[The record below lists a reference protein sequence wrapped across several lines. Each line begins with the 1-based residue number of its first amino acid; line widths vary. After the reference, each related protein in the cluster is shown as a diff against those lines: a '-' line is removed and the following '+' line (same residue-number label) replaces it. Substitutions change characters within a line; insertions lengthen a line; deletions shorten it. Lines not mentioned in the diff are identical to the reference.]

1 MFCKVFRNDTI
12 KEVPYTTDAK
22 RSLYSMLEF
31 GAGHA
36 SGKAEALQYFNTS
49 ISYEKLLELVK
60 TCAAGFVK
68 LGVKKGDFVTICLPN
83 IPQCVIAVYAVNRI
97 GAVCNLV
104 HPLSTKDEIEYAV
117 NLTKSRFILT
127 FEMNEGHCRDLDAAV
142 IRCRTPQYF
151 PKSPKGFVLKT
162 IYHQKVKNEPKL
174 DNVVEWTDLLAGG
187 AGITL
192 PEDTVKPEDIAAIM
206 YTGGTTGQSKGVM
219 LSNQAINYTSSWL
232 VRYYTT
238 GDSHIGDAILAIL
251 PVFHAFGL
259 AVVINVPLSAGL
271 RVILVPRFNPK
282 DCAKIIRREKTAYL
296 AGVPVM
302 YERMYPFLKGHDC
315 SFVKHAVCGG
325 DKVGEDLLN
334 RYNELLGDE
343 TGRWKFQPGFGLTE
357 ACGAFAVTRKEYHSF
372 IDGSVGKPFDGIDIC
387 LVEPGTTEVLP
398 NTEEGELCLRGP
410 SLMSGYFENEQ
421 ATAEVFRKHDDGLVW
436 LHTGDVVT
444 LTEDN
449 TIVFRSRYKR
459 MVKIN
464 GINVYPTLI
473 ENTMEKCEPIAE
485 VCAVAVPFKN
495 DRRIKLYVT
504 LKDKKADEEAVKEE
518 IMAYARANLN
528 HWSCPISVAVL
539 DEMPQTKM
547 NKTDYRILEKRG

>member
-1 MFCKVFRNDTI
+1 MSCKVFRNDTI
-12 KEVPYTTDAK
+12 KEVPYTNEVK

-31 GAGHA
+31 GLEHA
-36 SGKAEALQYFNTS
+36 SGKAEALRYFNTS

-68 LGVKKGDFVTICLPN
+68 LGVKKGDKVTICLPN

-127 FEMNEGHCRDLDAAV
+127 FEMNEGHCRDLDATV

-151 PKSPKGFVLKT
+151 PKNPVGFALKT
-162 IYHQKVKNEPKL
+162 VYQHKVKNEPRL
-174 DNVVEWTDLLAGG
+174 ENAVEWEELLSSGEG
-187 AGITL
+187 VTL

-259 AVVINVPLSAGL
+259 AVVIHVPLSAGL

-282 DCAKIIRREKTAYL
+282 DCAKIIRREKVAYL

-421 ATAEVFRKHDDGLVW
+421 ATAEVFRTHDDGLVW

-464 GINVYPTLI
+464 GINIYPTLI

-518 IMAYARANLN
+518 IMSLRQGKLKPLELPYFCC
-528 HWSCPISVAVL
+528 CP
-539 DEMPQTKM
+539 
-547 NKTDYRILEKRG
+547 G

>member
-1 MFCKVFRNDTI
+1 MSRKLFRNDAV
-12 KEVPYTTDAK
+12 KEVPYTNESK

-31 GAGHA
+31 GAAHA
-36 SGKAEALQYFNTS
+36 LEKAEALQYFNTS
-49 ISYEKLLELVK
+49 ISYKELLELVK
-60 TCAAGFVK
+60 NCAAGLVK
-68 LGVKKGDFVTICLPN
+68 LGVKKGDKVTICLPN

-104 HPLSTKDEIEYAV
+104 HPLSTKEEIEYAV

-127 FEMNEGHCRDLDAAV
+127 FEMNEGHCKDLDATV

-151 PKSPKGFVLKT
+151 PKTPVGLITKAV
-162 IYHQKVKNEPKL
+162 YHQKVKNEPRL
-174 DNVVEWTDLLAGG
+174 ENAVEWTDLIKGG
-187 AGITL
+187 AGISL

-206 YTGGTTGQSKGVM
+206 YTGGTTGHSKGVM

-238 GDSHIGDAILAIL
+238 CDSHIGDAILAIL

-259 AVVINVPLSAGL
+259 AVVIHVPLSAGL

-282 DCAKIIRREKTAYL
+282 DCAKIIRREKVAYL

-302 YERMYPFLKGHDC
+302 YERMYPFLKDHDC

-325 DKVGEDLLN
+325 DKVVEDLLN
-334 RYNELLGDE
+334 RYNELLKDE

-410 SLMSGYFENEQ
+410 SLMSGYYENEQ
-421 ATAEVFRKHDDGLVW
+421 ATSEVFRTHDDGLVW

-473 ENTMEKCEPIAE
+473 ENTMEKCEPISE

-504 LKDKKADEEAVKEE
+504 LKDRKADEEAVKEE
-518 IMAYARANLN
+518 IMTYAKSNLN
-528 HWSCPISVAVL
+528 HWSCPKSVVIL

-547 NKTDYRILEKRG
+547 NKTDYRVLEKRG

>member
-1 MFCKVFRNDTI
+1 
-12 KEVPYTTDAK
+12 
-22 RSLYSMLEF
+22 MLEF
-31 GAGHA
+31 GLEHA
-36 SGKAEALQYFNTS
+36 SGKAEALRYFNTS

-127 FEMNEGHCRDLDAAV
+127 FEMNEGHCRDLDATV

-151 PKSPKGFVLKT
+151 PKNPVGFALKT
-162 IYHQKVKNEPKL
+162 VYQHKVKNEPRL
-174 DNVVEWTDLLAGG
+174 ENAVEWEELLSSGEG
-187 AGITL
+187 VTL

-259 AVVINVPLSAGL
+259 AVVIHVPLSAGL

-282 DCAKIIRREKTAYL
+282 DCAKIIRREKVAYL

-421 ATAEVFRKHDDGLVW
+421 ATAEVFRTHDDGLVW

-485 VCAVAVPFKN
+485 FCAVAVPFKN

-518 IMAYARANLN
+518 IMSYARANLN

-547 NKTDYRILEKRG
+547 NKTDYRVLEKRG

>member
-1 MFCKVFRNDTI
+1 
-12 KEVPYTTDAK
+12 
-22 RSLYSMLEF
+22 MLEF
-31 GAGHA
+31 GAAHA
-36 SGKAEALQYFNTS
+36 SEKAEALQYFNTS
-49 ISYEKLLELVK
+49 ISYKELLELVK
-60 TCAAGFVK
+60 NCAAGLVK
-68 LGVKKGDFVTICLPN
+68 LGVKKGDKVTICLPN

-104 HPLSTKDEIEYAV
+104 HPLSTKEEIEYAV

-127 FEMNEGHCRDLDAAV
+127 FEMNEGHCKDLDATV

-151 PKSPKGFVLKT
+151 PKTPVGLITKAV
-162 IYHQKVKNEPKL
+162 YHQKVKNEPRL
-174 DNVVEWTDLLAGG
+174 ENAVEWTDLIKGG
-187 AGITL
+187 AGISL

-206 YTGGTTGQSKGVM
+206 YTGGTTGHSKGVM

-259 AVVINVPLSAGL
+259 AVVIHVPLSAGL

-282 DCAKIIRREKTAYL
+282 DCSKIIRREKVAYL

-302 YERMYPFLKGHDC
+302 YERMYPFLKDHDC

-334 RYNELLGDE
+334 RYNELLKDE

-410 SLMSGYFENEQ
+410 SLMSGYYENEQ
-421 ATAEVFRKHDDGLVW
+421 ATSEVFRTHDDGLVW

-473 ENTMEKCEPIAE
+473 ENTMEKCEPISE

-504 LKDKKADEEAVKEE
+504 LKDRKADEEAVKEE
-518 IMAYARANLN
+518 IMTYAKSNLN
-528 HWSCPISVAVL
+528 HWSCPKSVVIL

-547 NKTDYRILEKRG
+547 NKTDYRVLEKRG

>member
-1 MFCKVFRNDTI
+1 MSHKVFRNDAV
-12 KEVPYTTDAK
+12 KEVPYTNESK

-31 GAGHA
+31 GAAHA
-36 SGKAEALQYFNTS
+36 SEKAEALQYFNTS
-49 ISYEKLLELVK
+49 ISYKELLELVK
-60 TCAAGFVK
+60 NCAAGLVK
-68 LGVKKGDFVTICLPN
+68 LGVKKGDKVTICLPN

-104 HPLSTKDEIEYAV
+104 HPLSTKEEIEYAV

-127 FEMNEGHCRDLDAAV
+127 FEMNEGHCKDLDATV

-151 PKSPKGFVLKT
+151 PKTPVGLITKAV
-162 IYHQKVKNEPKL
+162 YHQKVKNEPRL
-174 DNVVEWTDLLAGG
+174 ENAVEWTDLIKGG
-187 AGITL
+187 AGISL

-206 YTGGTTGQSKGVM
+206 YTGGTTGHSKGVM

-259 AVVINVPLSAGL
+259 AVVIHVPLSAGL

-282 DCAKIIRREKTAYL
+282 DCAKIIRREKVAYL

-302 YERMYPFLKGHDC
+302 YERMYPFLKDHDC

-334 RYNELLGDE
+334 RYNELLKDE

-410 SLMSGYFENEQ
+410 SLMSGYYENEQ
-421 ATAEVFRKHDDGLVW
+421 ATSEVFRTHDDGLVW

-473 ENTMEKCEPIAE
+473 ENTMEKCEPISE

-504 LKDKKADEEAVKEE
+504 LKDRKADEEAVKEE
-518 IMAYARANLN
+518 IMTYAKSNLN
-528 HWSCPISVAVL
+528 HWSCPKSVVIL

-547 NKTDYRILEKRG
+547 NKTDYRVLEKRG